1 MLLRPALLVLALT
14 ASSLAWGE
22 PLDAPERLAR
32 LSYVEGE
39 VTFAGAREAATSTL
53 PERPLAPGDRI
64 TTDSNA
70 RAELALGAATIRLD
84 EQTEFTIVDLY
95 PNAIRIEV
103 ASGSAS
109 VYLRDLFDDETFEIV
124 TPNAEI
130 TLDAPGE
137 YRVDIMSERASAL
150 TVRAGVAQIAS
161 AGGPVRVADGQRV
174 RIEGRDAIA
183 RLETPRPADAFDDWM
198 LEREV
203 SLAEAEPPQYT
214 PYEGEEY
221 EELDRNGEWYDEPR
235 YGRVWMPSYGY
246 SSWSPYGSGY
256 WQRAGFGWSWYDPA
270 PWGFYT
276 LHYGRW
282 AYLRERNRWCW
293 VPGPRNYPRHHPR
306 NDWPDRPRHHP
317 RDRDTPESGPRTAS
331 RRLNAADVDQLPR
344 TVTPTTI
351 PRRVDNDRRPPQAR
365 ENPRDERPRGGTYA
379 RGGDR
384 EREPATPPADV
395 QPRDGGATM
404 RSSRRSVA
412 NGNAAPT
419 MVPRMKGDTGRRD
432 KP

>member
-1 MLLRPALLVLALT
+1 MMLRPIALSLALA

-22 PLDAPERLAR
+22 ALDAAERLAR

-39 VTFAGAREAATSTL
+39 VTFAGAHEAATSAL
-53 PERPLAPGDRI
+53 PERPLAPNDRI
-64 TTDSNA
+64 TTDPNA

-84 EQTEFTIVDLY
+84 EQTEFTIIDLD

-109 VYLRDLFDDETFEIV
+109 LYLRDLLDDETFEIV

-130 TLDAPGE
+130 TLDTPGE
-137 YRVDIMSERASAL
+137 YRVDVISERVSAL
-150 TVRAGVAQIAS
+150 TVRAGVAQVAT

-183 RLETPRPADAFDDWM
+183 RLETVRPADAFDDWV

-203 SLAEAEPPQYT
+203 RLAEAEPPQYT
-214 PYEGEEY
+214 PYQGGEY
-221 EELDRNGEWYDEPR
+221 EELDRQGEWYDEPR

-246 SSWSPYGSGY
+246 ASWSPYGGGY
-256 WQRAGFGWSWYDPA
+256 WQRVGFGWSWYDPA

-293 VPGPRNYPRHHPR
+293 VPGPRDYPRYY
-306 NDWPDRPRHHP
+306 P
-317 RDRDTPESGPRTAS
+317 RDRDPPESGPRTANA
-331 RRLNAADVDQLPR
+331 RLNAVDADQLPR
-344 TVTPTTI
+344 TITPATI
-351 PRRVDNDRRPPQAR
+351 PRRIDNDRRPPQAR
-365 ENPRDERPRGGTYA
+365 ENPADERPRGNYG

-384 EREPATPPADV
+384 GRTPAPPADV

-404 RSSRRSVA
+404 RPSRESAARGEVA
-412 NGNAAPT
+412 PA

-432 KP
+432 KS